1 MEEELHRYFNDIGV
15 RGSRRIARLR
25 SACCPLRTSS
35 WSKQWKSAAQSGRP
49 TQAENYSYR
58 KSAIRYSHYY
68 GGYETLTQNSA
79 GDITFECETGKVQ
92 IFKSENTY
100 EVFHLDDE
108 TKIGPSKY
116 FTKPLL
122 YR

>member
-1 MEEELHRYFNDIGV
+1 VVLGV
-15 RGSRRIARLR
+15 SL
-25 SACCPLRTSS
+25 TSDRH
-35 WSKQWKSAAQSGRP
+35 AILFAPYHGRNSGRVP
-49 TQAENYSYR
+49 RSLVDQLKPRIIVIGKAPS
-58 KSAIRYSHYY
+58 RYSHYY